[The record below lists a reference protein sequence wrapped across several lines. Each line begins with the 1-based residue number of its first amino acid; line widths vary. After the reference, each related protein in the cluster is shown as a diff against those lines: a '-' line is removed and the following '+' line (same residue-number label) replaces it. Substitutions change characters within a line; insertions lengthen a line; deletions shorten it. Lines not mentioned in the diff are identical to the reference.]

1 MPLPRTS
8 RKLHLLASRVS
19 LIYLA
24 FGTVWLF
31 ATYAVFSR
39 NDDYSKLNVAIQIG
53 NLIFVAASAMLLFLL
68 VRRALLKQAR
78 LEDSLRLN
86 EERWKFALTGAGEGV
101 WDWNLETDEV
111 FRSGQWFKIFGYV
124 DNEVGTTAA
133 DGRKLM
139 HPDDAQRAI
148 DEINAHL
155 LGVTDTYASEYRLR
169 CKDGSWKWVLSRGMI
184 VSRTDGKPL
193 RMIGTHTDISERKRY
208 EEEIFRLAHYDKVTG
223 LANRVLFQHR
233 LQQDI
238 LITKRSGQSL
248 ALLYLDLDRFKEIN
262 DTLGHEMGDRLLESV
277 AARLKGCVRSSDTV
291 ARLGG
296 DEFTII
302 LNHQKRLA
310 DVELVAQAVLDQLA
324 QPFLL
329 AGEEMYINA
338 SIGITIAP
346 EDGFEAEALLR
357 NADQAMYAAKSGGGN
372 SFHFFTPSMQEASL
386 KRKHLT
392 ADLRTAITQEQ
403 FELHYQPIVELASG
417 NIVKGE
423 ALIRWNHPEK
433 GLISPAD
440 FIPIA
445 EEKGLIVEIGNQ
457 VFLKASEQV
466 RQWREKIPDLQ
477 LSINKS
483 PVQLKQSRN
492 NRLDWLKHLEDI
504 GLRGQG
510 LAIEIT
516 EGVLL
521 DASDNVVSL
530 LQDFHEAGVQIAID
544 DFGTGYSSLSYIKKF
559 HIHFIKIDKSFTA
572 GLKPG
577 SENLALCEAIIV
589 MAHKLGM
596 KVIAEG
602 VETEE
607 EHRLLRDAGCDFGQ
621 GYFYSRP
628 VPAERF
634 EVLLGLTDNPEPP
647 SLVAPA

>member
-1 MPLPRTS
+1 MPTS
-8 RKLHLLASRVS
+8 RTFRKQHLLASRVS

-24 FGTVWLF
+24 FGTLWFL

-39 NDDYSKLNVAIQIG
+39 NGGYDRLDASMHLSYLA
-53 NLIFVAASAMLLFLL
+53 FVAVSAVLLYLL
-68 VRRALLKQAR
+68 VRRIFLQQSR
-78 LEDSLRLN
+78 LEESLRIS
-86 EERWKFALTGAGEGV
+86 EARWKFALAGAGEGV
-101 WDWNLETDEV
+101 WDWNIETDEV
-111 FRSGQWFKIFGYV
+111 FRSGQWFKIYGYASS
-124 DNEVGTTAA
+124 EVGSTAA
-133 DGRKLM
+133 DGRQLM
-139 HPDDAQRAI
+139 HPEDVPRAV
-148 DEINAHL
+148 DEIKAHL
-155 LGVTDTYASEYRLR
+155 QGLSDIYSSEYRMR
-169 CKDGSWKWVLSRGMI
+169 CKDGSWKWILSRGMI
-184 VSRTDGKPL
+184 VSRAPDGKPV

-233 LQQDI
+233 LQQNI
-238 LITKRSGQSL
+238 QIAKRSGQSL
-248 ALLYLDLDRFKEIN
+248 ALMYLDLDRFKEIN

-277 AARLKGCVRSSDTV
+277 ASRLKECVRSSDTV

-302 LNHQKRLA
+302 LNHQNRLA
-310 DVELVAQAVLDQLA
+310 DVEIVAQEVLDQLA

-329 AGEEMYINA
+329 AGEEMYVNA
-338 SIGITIAP
+338 SIGITVSP
-346 EDGFEAEALLR
+346 EDGSEAEELLR
-357 NADQAMYAAKSGGGN
+357 NADQAMYAAKSLGGN
-372 SFHFFTPSMQEASL
+372 SFHFFTASMQDASL
-386 KRKHLT
+386 KRMHIT
-392 ADLRTAITQEQ
+392 ADLRTAIAQDQ
-403 FELHYQPIVELASG
+403 FELHYQPIVHLASG
-417 NIVKGE
+417 AITKGE

-457 VFLKASEQV
+457 VFLKASQQV
-466 RQWREKIPDLQ
+466 RQWREKIPGFQ

-483 PVQLKQSRN
+483 PVQLKQNRN
-492 NRLDWLKHLEDI
+492 NLDWLRHLQEI
-504 GLRGQG
+504 NLPGEA

-521 DASDNVVSL
+521 DASENVVSL
-530 LQDFHEAGVQIAID
+530 LRGFHEAGVHIAID

-559 HIHFIKIDKSFTA
+559 HIHFVKIDKSFTS

-607 EHRLLRDAGCDFGQ
+607 EHHLLRNAGCDYGQ

-634 EVLLGLTDNPEPP
+634 EALLEHATQP
-647 SLVAPA
+647 